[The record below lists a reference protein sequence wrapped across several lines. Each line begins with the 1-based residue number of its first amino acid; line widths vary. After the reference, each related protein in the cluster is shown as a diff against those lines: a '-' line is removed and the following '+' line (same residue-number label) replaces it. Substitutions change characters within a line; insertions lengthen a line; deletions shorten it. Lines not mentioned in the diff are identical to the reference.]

1 MRGIINVPHDKRVG
15 YIAELIICFGFMQVL
30 SVENVCLAIDAKCQM
45 SFFHTP
51 FWLGGGEDVTYVG
64 SIGGRLLSAI
74 NRACSSSHHP
84 SRRSASSSFSG
95 LVFIGF
101 FTVFLWA

>member
-30 SVENVCLAIDAKCQM
+30 PVENVCLAIDAKCQM
-45 SFFHTP
+45 SFP
-51 FWLGGGEDVTYVG
+51 YALGEDLTYVG